1 MKGVAVPVEIHVVLH
16 VVPKG
21 TLRNV
26 NGVAVLA
33 VPHVLLQGALRNVM
47 GVVKFYMQYC
57 REHHEM

>member
-16 VVPKG
+16 VVPQG

-26 NGVAVLA
+26 NGVAVPA

-47 GVVKFYMQYC
+47 GVVK
-57 REHHEM
+57 REG